1 MSLAYDSFTL
11 PPEPDA
17 ALIALRAL
25 SKDDPVLVFKQS
37 PICPV
42 SHRALARY
50 RAWLTGHRGARV
62 KSTEIDVLAE
72 RALARGL
79 VALLG
84 IPHES
89 PQVLVFKG
97 GQVVWHG
104 SHEGIS
110 ANALSSA
117 LKNPPR

>member
-17 ALIALRAL
+17 ALIA
-25 SKDDPVLVFKQS
+25 
-37 PICPV
+37 
-42 SHRALARY
+42 
-50 RAWLTGHRGARV
+50 WLTGHRGASV
-62 KSTEIDVLAE
+62 KCAEICVLAE